1 MKELQLT
8 KGSIGKNL
16 IRFSLPF
23 MLSSFLQTF
32 YGLADLFIAGRFN
45 AAATI
50 TAVSIGS
57 QIMHMLTVVIVGL
70 AMGATV
76 AVGHVIGAGE
86 KEKTKKIVGNTI
98 SLFIIVAV
106 LLTTVLLCGRFEILR
121 LLSTPA
127 EALKETGSYVMICG
141 SGIVFICLYNVIS
154 GIYRGFG
161 DSKTPMY
168 FVALS
173 GVVNIALDY
182 VLIGKAGMGAAGAA
196 SATVLAQAL
205 SVLAAYLYAGKHMEI
220 FRLSL
225 SDFLPDSGILFS
237 VLKVGIP
244 VAAQD
249 GFIQISFLVITAIV
263 NMLGV
268 DAAAAVGIV
277 EKLICFMFL
286 VPSAMLSSVSA
297 ITAQNLGAG
306 QEDRCRKTLWY
317 AIAVCIIY
325 GMICCVICWAGAER
339 IIMLFDKDETQ
350 VIKMG
355 AQYLK
360 AYVIDCILAG
370 IHFCFSGYFCAYEK
384 AYLSFV
390 HNLAAILLLRIP
402 GAYLAFKYYPDN
414 LFPMGLAAPAGS
426 LLSSIICILAYFVIA
441 ARKNKRGK

>member
-8 KGSIGKNL
+8 KGSIGKTL

-32 YGLADLFIAGRFN
+32 YGLADLFIAGKFN
-45 AAATI
+45 GAATI

-70 AMGATV
+70 AMGTTV
-76 AVGHVIGAGE
+76 AVGHAAGAGE
-86 KEKTKKIVGNTI
+86 REKTKKIVGNTVL
-98 SLFIIVAV
+98 LFVILAV
-106 LLTTVLLCGRFEILR
+106 LLTAVLLCGLSYFLR

-127 EALKETGSYVMICG
+127 EAIKETGSYVMICG
-141 SGIVFICLYNVIS
+141 IGILFICLYNVIS

-182 VLIGKAGMGAAGAA
+182 VLIGIAGMGAAGAA
-196 SATVLAQAL
+196 IATVSAQAL
-205 SVLAAYLYAGKHMEI
+205 SMLLSYVYARKHMEV
-220 FRLSL
+220 FRISLLDLKPDRKILSAL
-225 SDFLPDSGILFS
+225 
-237 VLKVGIP
+237 LKVGIP

-306 QEDRCRKTLWY
+306 QEERCRKTLWY
-317 AIAVCIIY
+317 AILICVIYGFICCII
-325 GMICCVICWAGAER
+325 CWTGAEG
-339 IIMLFDKDETQ
+339 IIALFDKDEPR
-350 VIKMG
+350 VIVMG
-355 AQYLK
+355 AQYLR

-390 HNLAAILLLRIP
+390 HNLASILLLRIP
-402 GAYLAFKYYPDN
+402 GAYLAFKFYPDN
-414 LFPMGLAAPAGS
+414 LFPMGIAAPAGS
-426 LLSSIICILAYFVIA
+426 LLSAIICIIAYFVIN
-441 ARKNKRGK
+441 ARKQKIGK

>member
-16 IRFSLPF
+16 VRFSLPF

-32 YGLADLFIAGRFN
+32 YGLADLFIAGKYN

-76 AVGHVIGAGE
+76 AVGHAIGAGQR
-86 KEKTKKIVGNTI
+86 EKTKKIVGNTI
-98 SLFIIVAV
+98 SLFILFAI
-106 LLTTVLLCGRFEILR
+106 LLTVVLLCGRSYILR

-127 EALKETGSYVMICG
+127 EAVKETGSYVMICAC
-141 SGIVFICLYNVIS
+141 GIVFICLYNVLS

-173 GVVNIALDY
+173 GVINIVLDY
-182 VLIGKAGMGAAGAA
+182 VLIGKAGMGAVGAA
-196 SATVLAQAL
+196 FATVLAQAFC
-205 SVLAAYLYAGKHMEI
+205 VVAAYLYAGKHMEV
-220 FRLSL
+220 FRLSF
-225 SDFLPDSGILFS
+225 SDFKPDHRILS
-237 VLKVGIP
+237 TMLKVGIP

-263 NMLGV
+263 NLLGV

-277 EKLICFMFL
+277 EKLICFLFL

-306 QEDRCRKTLWY
+306 QEDRCRKTLWC
-317 AIAVCIIY
+317 AITVCILY
-325 GMICCVICWAGAER
+325 GILCCIVCWIGAEQ
-339 IIMLFDKDETQ
+339 IIMLFDKEEPQ
-350 VIKMG
+350 VIRMG

-390 HNLAAILLLRIP
+390 HNLASILLLRIP
-402 GAYLAFKYYPDN
+402 GAYLAFKFYPDN

-426 LLSSIICILAYFVIA
+426 LLSSIICMIAYFVICKNH
-441 ARKNKRGK
+441 RKHCT